1 MALVWAGGLA
11 LVVAIAVV
19 GGGLPAAPAVTD
31 APAAMTL
38 PSIDPAASTV
48 AVPDRRL
55 PRLGPTVPGGAPRQ
69 VGNGRLG
76 DDGIVGGIVFGN
88 AWDAEALGS

>member
-1 MALVWAGGLA
+1 
-11 LVVAIAVV
+11 VVAIAVA
-19 GGGLPAAPAVTD
+19 GGGLPAAPTGSDAAAV
-31 APAAMTL
+31 MTP
-38 PSIDPAASTV
+38 PSVGPAASTA

-55 PRLGPTVPGGAPRQ
+55 PRLGPTAQGGAPRQ

-88 AWDAEALGS
+88 AWDAEALGP